1 MSVEQLRLD
10 SDSAILEINKESD
23 KFYVSIAHNE
33 YAAIYLDRNQAHL
46 LMLYLQE
53 HLK

>member
-1 MSVEQLRLD
+1 MSVQELKLEGKNYNMYVEDDRGIIVITLD
-10 SDSAILEINKESD
+10 NKAMS
-23 KFYVSIAHNE
+23 
-33 YAAIYLDRNQAHL
+33 LDRNQAHL